1 MCQHLPSCPPCQ
13 AANHRVA
20 RVVVEH
26 WDQGWGLLCNGV
38 VIFDDGGEFVPPPT
52 GPYDQHAVE
61 RPGRFDQQRVA

>member
-1 MCQHLPSCPPCQ
+1 MCQHLPSCPPPQ
-13 AANHRVA
+13 AVNHRVA

-52 GPYDQHAVE
+52 GPYSQHVVE
-61 RPGRFDQQRVA
+61 RPGRFDHQRVA

>member
-1 MCQHLPSCPPCQ
+1 
-13 AANHRVA
+13 VA